1 MRPLILN
8 FQEKTRSFPLTSNLG
23 TNTFTEA
30 RENKDNDFENQGVIL
45 GRKTMTA
52 TRENIDDAP
61 LWS

>member
-1 MRPLILN
+1 MKPFILN
-8 FQEKTRSFPLTSNLG
+8 FQEKTRALPMDSSLG
-23 TNTFTEA
+23 TNTFTEG
-30 RENKDNDFENQGVIL
+30 RENKDSDYENNGVTF